1 MNSRSGRLLAVMGV
15 SLLFLAGC
23 ASERGYYAG
32 DTVGG
37 PGERD
42 WRDTA
47 RQSRD
52 PLLDAP
58 YRAQMTCTS
67 ETPITVLNRAK
78 ETVFACS
85 DIGVSAT
92 LDELRDAGWRLVALN
107 IGEDQESDSHVGF
120 PLTITIRKLF

>member
-1 MNSRSGRLLAVMGV
+1 MTPIRVILSTV
-15 SLLFLAGC
+15 STALILGGC
-23 ASERGYYAG
+23 ASGGGYYTG

-58 YRAQMTCTS
+58 YHAEMTCTT
-67 ETPITVLNRAK
+67 EAPVTVLRRMK
-78 ETVFACS
+78 EVPFACR
-85 DIGVSAT
+85 DVGVSAT
-92 LDELRDAGWRLVALN
+92 VDELRDAGWRVVSLD
-107 IGEDQESDSHVGF
+107 IGEDIESDSHVGF
-120 PLTITIRKLF
+120 PVTILIRKLF

>member
-1 MNSRSGRLLAVMGV
+1 MSAKIRCLLLV
-15 SLLFLAGC
+15 SAAALLLGGC
-23 ASERGYYAG
+23 ASQSGHNTG
-32 DTVGG
+32 DAMSG
-37 PGERD
+37 PGG
-42 WRDTA
+42 
-47 RQSRD
+47 RD

-58 YRAQMTCTS
+58 YRAQMTCVS
-67 ETPITVLNRAK
+67 QTPVTVLSRAK

-120 PLTITIRKLF
+120 PVTITIRKLF